1 MKRLRTFLKS
11 PRAKP
16 ARGTSSSAKG
26 AARERRSETPDQ
38 STGQLLWLA
47 FAVIVAGAP
56 HLLHLHP
63 WVPVIVLGIIGWRLI
78 AAVKRWQLPS
88 LWLRI
93 PLTLLGF
100 VAVMFSYRQ
109 VTGLAA
115 GSALL
120 LVMVA
125 MKLLETRGHR
135 DRAVVIFICYFLL
148 FTAFLREQAI
158 WSSGYLMAGV
168 FVTTAALYQTARI
181 GSVVPAPR
189 AMAMAFRLV
198 AQAVPFMIV
207 LFFLF
212 PRIPGPFWS
221 LPTGGSKA
229 MTGLSNEMT
238 PGDITELAQSD
249 AVAFRVRFAD
259 QIPEPAELYWRGP
272 VMTHFTGRTWR
283 MTEFAAQPDQSSR
296 AMADGRV
303 IDYELTLEPL
313 GRHWLFALE
322 MPVNWSAPNASLTH
336 AFQLVATTPINQRLS
351 YRGRSVISDELP
363 AAGDEHLTTFM
374 TTLPEGS
381 NPRAMEFARS
391 LRSQSADDRDYL
403 QRILRMFTEQEYFY
417 TLTPPSLG
425 EHTVDEFL
433 FETRSG
439 FCGHYASALT
449 LLARAAGIPARIV
462 TGYQGA
468 EYNPIGSYWIVR
480 QSDAHAWT
488 EVRLD
493 GRWVRFDPTAAVAP
507 WRIERGYAR
516 SQATAAGAVAAL
528 RSSSLANRL
537 ALSWDAVNAS
547 WNRWVLSFGPE
558 AQTTMMSLA
567 GIDNPSTEYLVVAMA
582 VSVTGLMII
591 IGLWQRRQYRPR
603 HDPLQVAYM
612 KLCTRLTAPTRA
624 RAPCEGPREYAV
636 AVGQLRPDLAAD
648 TGNLIDRYIE
658 LRYDGRADATDIER
672 FTAAVRRFRPA

>member
-1 MKRLRTFLKS
+1 MRLS
-11 PRAKP
+11 RAKP
-16 ARGTSSSAKG
+16 RPKLD
-26 AARERRSETPDQ
+26 RERRSETPDQ
-38 STGQLLWLA
+38 STGQLLWLV
-47 FAVIVAGAP
+47 FAVVVAGAP

-63 WVPVIVLGIIGWRLI
+63 WVPVIVLSIIAWRLL
-78 AAVKRWQLPS
+78 AATKRWQLPG

-93 PLTLLGF
+93 PLTLFGF
-100 VAVMFSYRQ
+100 MAVMFSYRQ

-158 WSSGYLMAGV
+158 WSTGYLLAGV

-198 AQAVPFMIV
+198 AQAVPLMII
-207 LFFLF
+207 LFLLF

-221 LPTGGSKA
+221 LPTGNSKA
-229 MTGLSNEMT
+229 TTGLSNEMT

-249 AVAFRVRFAD
+249 AVAFRVRFAGPA
-259 QIPEPAELYWRGP
+259 PEPAELYWRGP

-283 MTEFAAQPDQSSR
+283 MTEFGSKPEESWHTEVN
-296 AMADGRV
+296 GRQ

-313 GRHWLFALE
+313 GRRWLFALE
-322 MPVNWSAPNASLTH
+322 MPVHWTARNASLTH
-336 AFQLVATTPINQRLS
+336 AYQLIGTTPIEQRLS
-351 YRGRSVISDELP
+351 FRGRSAITGELP
-363 AAGDEHLTTFM
+363 ASGAERLTTFM
-374 TTLPEGS
+374 KTLPEGS
-381 NPRAMEFARS
+381 NPRALEFARS
-391 LRSQSADDRDYL
+391 LRERSADDRDYL
-403 QRILRMFTEQEYFY
+403 ARIMQMFAEQEYFY

-433 FETRSG
+433 FDTRRG
-439 FCGHYASALT
+439 FCGHYASAFT

-468 EYNPIGSYWIVR
+468 EYNPIGGYWIVR
-480 QSDAHAWT
+480 QSDAHAWV
-488 EVRLD
+488 EVRL
-493 GRWVRFDPTAAVAP
+493 GERWIRFDPTAAVAP
-507 WRIERGYAR
+507 WRIERGYAE
-516 SQATAAGAVAAL
+516 TEGGAVGTVAAL
-528 RSSSLANRL
+528 RTSSFANRL
-537 ALSWDAVNAS
+537 ALSWDAINAG

-567 GIDNPSTEYLVVAMA
+567 GIDNPSTEHLIVAMA
-582 VSVTGLMII
+582 VSVTGLLIA

-603 HDPLQVAYM
+603 RDALQTAYM
-612 KLCTRLTAPTRA
+612 KLCARLGSATRP
-624 RAPCEGPREYAV
+624 RAPFEGPREYAD
-636 AVGQLRPDLAAD
+636 AVRRMRPDLAEE
-648 TGNLIDRYIE
+648 TGRLISTYIE
-658 LRYDGRADATDIER
+658 LRYDRRADAGDVAR
-672 FTAAVRRFRPA
+672 FIAAVRQYRPA

>member
-1 MKRLRTFLKS
+1 MRRLLTRFGS
-11 PRAKP
+11 AREKP
-16 ARGTSSSAKG
+16 AQSKHPK
-26 AARERRSETPDQ
+26 RERRSETPDQ
-38 STGQLLWLA
+38 STGQLLWLV
-47 FAVIVAGAP
+47 FAVVVAGAP

-63 WVPVIVLGIIGWRLI
+63 WVPVIVLGIVGWRLI

-93 PLTLLGF
+93 PLTLFGF

-109 VTGLAA
+109 VTGLVA

-148 FTAFLREQAI
+148 FAAFLREQAI

-168 FVTTAALYQTARI
+168 LVSTAALYQTARI

-198 AQAVPFMIV
+198 AQAVPFMII

-221 LPTGGSKA
+221 LPTGGSTA
-229 MTGLSNEMT
+229 MTGLTNEMT

-249 AVAFRVRFAD
+249 AVAFRVRFNGS
-259 QIPEPAELYWRGP
+259 IPEPADLYWRGP

-283 MTEFAAQPDQSSR
+283 MTEFAAQPAQSWR
-296 AMADGRV
+296 EAPDGQL
-303 IDYELTLEPL
+303 IDYELTLEPF
-313 GRHWLFALE
+313 GRNWLFALE
-322 MPVNWSAPNASLTH
+322 MPVHWSAQNASLTH
-336 AFQLVATTPINQRLS
+336 AFQLVAATPIDQRLS
-351 YRGRSVISDELP
+351 YRGRSVVTDELP
-363 AAGDEHLTTFM
+363 ATGDENIITFM

-381 NPRAMEFARS
+381 NPRAIEFAQS
-391 LRSQSADDRDYL
+391 LRSESADDRDYL
-403 QRILRMFTEQEYFY
+403 QRILQMFTEQEFFY

-433 FETRSG
+433 FETRRG
-439 FCGHYASALT
+439 FCGHYASAFT

-468 EYNPIGSYWIVR
+468 EFNPIGSYWIVR

-507 WRIERGYAR
+507 WRIERGYEQ
-516 SQATAAGAVAAL
+516 SQEAAAGGVAAL

-537 ALSWDAVNAS
+537 ALSWDAVNAG

-567 GIDNPSTEYLVVAMA
+567 GIDNPSTEHLVVAMA
-582 VSVTGLMII
+582 VAVTGLLII
-591 IGLWQRRQYRPR
+591 VGLWQRRQYRPR
-603 HDPLQVAYM
+603 RDALQSAYIN
-612 KLCTRLTAPTRA
+612 LCARLAAITRA
-624 RAPCEGPREYAV
+624 RSPSEGPREYAD
-636 AVGQLRPDLAAD
+636 AVGQLRPDLATD
-648 TGNLIDRYIE
+648 TGQLIDTYIE
-658 LRYDGRADATDIER
+658 LRYDGRAETGEVER
-672 FTAAVRRFRPA
+672 FSAAVRRFRPA